1 MVVNEMTQGE
11 LTRWLSRVESKLDK
25 VANDHENRLR
35 RTERVMYVAIGLA
48 LAGGIS
54 GGSALL
60 GALGG

>member
-1 MVVNEMTQGE
+1 MVVNEMTQSE